1 MRNFS
6 QLDLSL
12 EADIS
17 TRHLSFLESGRSSP
31 GPGIIEKLARAL
43 GLDARETNT
52 LFLTAGLPAQSARD
66 LDLNSEE
73 NRPVADALNLILEK
87 HRPYPA
93 MVMDEERN
101 LLKANAPANRI
112 LEQFTIRGRPNL
124 LRLVFDPEGL
134 RSAILNWEEVAS
146 FLLHQLQQDWLRY
159 GRNSED
165 IINELKSLGP
175 LPSVD
180 FTRPTSP
187 VLESRLK
194 VGDQELA
201 FVTMITTFGSPLTSA
216 VQELLIETFFPANAE
231 TEAFCLA
238 MDPSDF

>member
-1 MRNFS
+1 MRSIS

-17 TRHLSFLESGRSSP
+17 TRHLSFLESGRSNPSP
-31 GPGIIEKLARAL
+31 RIIEKLARAL
-43 GLDARETNT
+43 SLDARETNT
-52 LFLTAGLPAQSARD
+52 LFLTAGLPVQSARD
-66 LDLNSEE
+66 LDLDSEQ
-73 NRPVADALNLILEK
+73 NRPVAHALNLILEK

-101 LLKANAPANRI
+101 LLRANGPANRI
-112 LEQFTIRGRPNL
+112 LEQFSIGGQPNL

-134 RSAILNWEEVAS
+134 RSSILNWEEVAS

-159 GRNSED
+159 GRSAED
-165 IINELKSLGP
+165 MINELKTLGP

-216 VQELLIETFFPANAE
+216 VQELLIETFFPSNAE
-231 TEAFCLA
+231 TKAFCLSLDA
-238 MDPSDF
+238 ND